1 MIGVEEAQM
10 DRIKQAL
17 EKAKSAMPDRPVKKD
32 KTVSVTPIHPS
43 VQRTDIDYD
52 QTKVVQL
59 SPKHLEANRIVALDQ
74 TDSRRIIF
82 DMLRTQVSRR
92 MRENGWKT
100 LAITSPTQG
109 CGKTLVA
116 INLAISMAQKTDQ
129 TALLVDFDLHR
140 PSVGKRFGLP
150 PGPPLADYLNGEHQ
164 LSDML
169 LNPDIHG
176 LVVLPNSAPIPRS
189 SEVLMD
195 AKVETMVSEL
205 RERYESR
212 MIIFD
217 MPPILTTDDVL
228 AFLPQVDCVLMVV
241 ANGMSTRSEIEE
253 STRLLSTSNL
263 IGTVLNKSEVAQKGY
278 YY

>member
-1 MIGVEEAQM
+1 M
-10 DRIKQAL
+10 DRIKKAI
-17 EKAKSAMPDRPVKKD
+17 EKAKASRPHRPAKKD
-32 KTVSVTPIHPS
+32 DRAGITPIHPG
-43 VQRTDIDYD
+43 VQRAEIVYD
-52 QTKVVQL
+52 QTSVVRL
-59 SPKHLEANRIVALDQ
+59 DPRHLEANRIVALDQ

-82 DMLRTQVSRR
+82 DMLRTQISRK

-100 LAITSPTQG
+100 LAITSPTPG

-129 TALLVDFDLHR
+129 TALLVDFDLRR
-140 PSVGKRFGLP
+140 PSIGKQLGLP
-150 PGPPLADYLNGEHQ
+150 PGPPLADYLNGEAA
-164 LSDML
+164 LADML
-169 LNPDIHG
+169 VNPNIHG

-195 AKVETMVSEL
+195 VKVQSLVSEI

-212 MIIFD
+212 VIIFD
-217 MPPILTTDDVL
+217 LPPILTTDDVL

-241 ANGMSTRSEIEE
+241 ANGMSTKSEIEE
-253 STRLLSTSNL
+253 STRLLATSNL
-263 IGTVLNKSEVAQKGY
+263 IGTVLNKSESAPAGY